1 MIIYTPQFLES
12 LQSKNEATFT
22 KLYQDTVDMFYRFI
36 KSHYMLPE
44 ATIQDILSETYIKI
58 RNSLSNLDD
67 SKKISSYLRTI
78 LKNTTKDYFKKTK
91 EIAFSQFDNEETEES
106 FESTIADPDDL
117 KDLFHKEFQS
127 EAIIC
132 ALHELDEKFKEV
144 IFLKFVEWY
153 ENQEIS
159 VYLDISEDN
168 VRQRI
173 SRGLAK
179 LRILL
184 ESNMD
189 DLT

>member
-1 MIIYTPQFLES
+1 
-12 LQSKNEATFT
+12 
-22 KLYQDTVDMFYRFI
+22 MFYRYI
-36 KSHYMLPE
+36 KSHYMIPE
-44 ATIQDILSETYIKI
+44 PIIQDILSETYIKI
-58 RNSLSNLDD
+58 RNSLTNLDD

-91 EIAFSQFDNEETEES
+91 EVAFSQFDNDETNES

-117 KDLFHKEFQS
+117 KDLFQKDFQS
-127 EAIIC
+127 EAIMNS
-132 ALHELDEKFKEV
+132 LHDLDEKFKEV

-168 VRQRI
+168 VRQRL

-189 DLT
+189 ELD

>member
-1 MIIYTPQFLES
+1 MITYTPQFLES

-36 KSHYMLPE
+36 KSHYMIPE
-44 ATIQDILSETYIKI
+44 AIIQDILSETYIKI

-91 EIAFSQFDNEETEES
+91 EIAFSQFDNEETQES

-144 IFLKFVEWY
+144 IFLKFVE
-153 ENQEIS
+153 
-159 VYLDISEDN
+159 
-168 VRQRI
+168 
-173 SRGLAK
+173 
-179 LRILL
+179 
-184 ESNMD
+184 
-189 DLT
+189 